1 MEVESLTPY
10 DKLVSIKRADVQ
22 GRRSAMSIFIYLI
35 DIASLLSI
43 ALTSLSIAI
52 ESTWTYRVWL
62 AAMVLCFLGIIL
74 RFISSTI
81 FKKSQ
86 FIGFRDMVSLL
97 ALPMVMYLNFKGS
110 RGFDVTILAVMGGLL
125 LAAIFR
131 RAHMCWRLITRE

>member
-1 MEVESLTPY
+1 
-10 DKLVSIKRADVQ
+10 
-22 GRRSAMSIFIYLI
+22 MSIFIYLI

-86 FIGFRDMVSLL
+86 VIGFRDMVSLL
-97 ALPMVMYLNFKGS
+97 ALPMVMYMNFSGS
-110 RGFDVTILAVMGGLL
+110 GAFDVTILAVLGGLL

-131 RAHMCWRLITRE
+131 RAHMCWRLITHE